1 MEDDYFPGSISKLG
15 SVLFWYLNA
24 HTLAVIFKVH
34 LVLMHLDHA
43 AEQRKEEMNLLLVW
57 YFWGLGAYEL
67 YGVSKILV
75 KSLT

>member
-43 AEQRKEEMNLLLVW
+43 AEQRKEEMNLLLV
-57 YFWGLGAYEL
+57 
-67 YGVSKILV
+67 
-75 KSLT
+75 